1 MESTRERITQRQSIQ
16 GQMQHRRLEDQAINQ
31 AIDTIGLK
39 KPSLLDDEEEE
50 EESSSDSFENL
61 LPSSHLNLSQN
72 SSLEEFAIDS
82 AIRSYGLHKKS
93 I

>member
-1 MESTRERITQRQSIQ
+1 MESTRDQLRQNNQ
-16 GQMQHRRLEDQAINQ
+16 QQPHQHVRRLEDQAINQ
-31 AIDTIGLK
+31 AINTMGLK
-39 KPSLLDDEEEE
+39 KPSLLDDED
-50 EESSSDSFENL
+50 SSADSFENY
-61 LPSSHLNLSQN
+61 LPSSQLNLSQN

>member
-1 MESTRERITQRQSIQ
+1 
-16 GQMQHRRLEDQAINQ
+16 MQHRRLEDQAINQ

-39 KPSLLDDEEEE
+39 KPSLLDDEDEEEE

>member
-1 MESTRERITQRQSIQ
+1 MESTREQITQRQVNQ
-16 GQMQHRRLEDQAINQ
+16 GHMQHRRLEDQAINQ
-31 AIDTIGLK
+31 AINTIGLK
-39 KPSLLDDEEEE
+39 KPSLLDDEEE

>member
-1 MESTRERITQRQSIQ
+1 MESTREQITQRQVNQ
-16 GQMQHRRLEDQAINQ
+16 GHMQHRRLEDQAINQ
-31 AIDTIGLK
+31 AINTIGLK
-39 KPSLLDDEEEE
+39 KPSLLDDEE

>member
-1 MESTRERITQRQSIQ
+1 
-16 GQMQHRRLEDQAINQ
+16 MQHRRLEDQAINQ

-39 KPSLLDDEEEE
+39 KPSLLNDDEEEE
-50 EESSSDSFENL
+50 EDSSSDSFENL

-82 AIRSYGLHKKS
+82 AIKSYGLHKKS

>member
-1 MESTRERITQRQSIQ
+1 MESTREQINQRQNNQ
-16 GQMQHRRLEDQAINQ
+16 GHIQHRRLEDQAINQ
-31 AIDTIGLK
+31 AINTIGLK
-39 KPSLLDDEEEE
+39 KPSLLDDDEEEA
-50 EESSSDSFENL
+50 ESSSDSIENL

>member
-1 MESTRERITQRQSIQ
+1 
-16 GQMQHRRLEDQAINQ
+16 MQHRRLEDQAINQ
-31 AIDTIGLK
+31 AINTIGLK
-39 KPSLLDDEEEE
+39 KPSVLDDDEEEE
-50 EESSSDSFENL
+50 EESSSDSIENL